1 MLNNVK
7 GELEMER
14 KEKPKVKKNVKFTDD
29 VNTMFPEICEIA
41 NNEPTKD
48 EENKIELYFF
58 GIK

>member
-7 GELEMER
+7 GELEMVR

-58 GIK
+58 